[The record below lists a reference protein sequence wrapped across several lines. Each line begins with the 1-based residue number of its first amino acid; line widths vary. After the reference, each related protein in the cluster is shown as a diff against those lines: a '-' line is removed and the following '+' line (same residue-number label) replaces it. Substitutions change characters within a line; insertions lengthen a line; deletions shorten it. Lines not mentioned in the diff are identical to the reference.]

1 VRQTTT
7 LKFVWADAPVR
18 LAMDF
23 DLLGIAQVLNRA
35 WTRKSKSKAADKSVH
50 PVTYLLGQLKHNMH
64 QGGVVGWL
72 PIPLG
77 WLEANLFRGMPG
89 GLIETVAQA
98 LH

>member
-35 WTRKSKSKAADKSVH
+35 WARESKSKAADKSVH
-50 PVTYLLGQLKHNMH
+50 PTHIY
-64 QGGVVGWL
+64 
-72 PIPLG
+72 
-77 WLEANLFRGMPG
+77 
-89 GLIETVAQA
+89 
-98 LH
+98 